1 MTTPAVRFAVTM
13 GSGALLADLAATVI
27 GWFSLHGGFAGV
39 HSGSTIAF
47 RILASLVA
55 GVVAAPMAWGLFTTA
70 TAQGRGWLRLPL
82 WGVGLLVGAAIPGLT
97 TFALDIPWVRTWP
110 QLTAALIRL
119 SYQFLAVLVS
129 PVHWYTM
136 IVLALAGWWYGRYV
150 HRPPPPDNLP
160 PPPPSYGELWPP
172 PPEAPPPE
180 PLPPP
185 RPTYG
190 QLWR

>member
-1 MTTPAVRFAVTM
+1 MRKTGVSTPAVRF
-13 GSGALLADLAATVI
+13 AATVI
-27 GWFSLHGGFAGV
+27 GWFSLHGWFAGAQ
-39 HSGSTIAF
+39 SGSTIAF

-55 GVVAAPMAWGLFTTA
+55 GLVAGPVAWGLFTEA

-82 WGVGLLVGAAIPGLT
+82 WGVGLLVGAALPGLT
-97 TFALDIPWVRTWP
+97 TLALDLPWIRTVS
-110 QLTAALIRL
+110 QLTAAFIRL
-119 SYQFLAVLVS
+119 SYQIVAVAVS

-136 IVLALAGWWYGRYV
+136 VVLALAGWWYGRYV
-150 HRPPPPDNLP
+150 HRPPPLEDL

-180 PLPPP
+180 PSPPP